1 MVNSIFSSLS
11 GISVTDPV
19 HPLAARSAPLDA
31 LPGYQLRRAA
41 NAMMAELATRLAVI
55 DLRIS
60 EATALLLLGTGGE
73 LTSSDIGK
81 ALDIQRA
88 NMVPLLARLEAAGL
102 IVRQPINRKS
112 QAILLTDVGEAQLEA
127 VRTITERFE
136 TDLLGRIPEPH
147 REHLIPALTALLA

>member
-127 VRTITERFE
+127 VRAITERFE
-136 TDLLGRIPEPH
+136 TDLLARIPQPH